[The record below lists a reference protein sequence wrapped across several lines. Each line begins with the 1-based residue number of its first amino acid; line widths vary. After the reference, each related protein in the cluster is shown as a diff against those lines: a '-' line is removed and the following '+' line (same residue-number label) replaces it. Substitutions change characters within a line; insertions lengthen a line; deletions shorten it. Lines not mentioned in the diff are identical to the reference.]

1 MDTETKWKWFKRFIT
16 LITLISGV
24 LTGIGIFHQDLTLF
38 AVSTTL
44 ALVTILLQIVIGFID
59 AMSNDPWLLN
69 LMLNV
74 TPKCPE
80 CGKPMKLKF
89 IPRPGGPPGNMF
101 VCDCEEGS

>member
-1 MDTETKWKWFKRFIT
+1 MNTETRWKWFKRFIT

-24 LTGIGIFHQDLTLF
+24 LTGISIFQQDLILF
-38 AVSTTL
+38 AVSITL
-44 ALVTILLQIVIGFID
+44 FLVTVLLQIMIGFID
-59 AMSNDPWLLN
+59 AMSNDPWLKN
-69 LMLNV
+69 MA
-74 TPKCPE
+74 PKCPK